1 MAYVRRIMVTAGLL
15 AGEAMCIG
23 ALAIAGRAPFMSLDL
38 RSAEPVD
45 AFMSVLRV
53 ASLVAMVWLTVST
66 LVYLAAGR
74 HRADIPRW
82 FTLPLIRRLVDGTI
96 AAVVASGAIASPAY
110 AVPPPVIVTVDSSGV
125 ILPPGIEV
133 REQLISPTG
142 RGPVPVPGTGAPTP
156 AVVTVRSGDNLWTIS
171 RRHLNDLGEDLD
183 RLPAYWARVVEVN
196 RGLLRS
202 GNPDLI
208 YPGETVLL
216 PPI

>member
-1 MAYVRRIMVTAGLL
+1 MESVRRIVATAGLL
-15 AGEAMCIG
+15 TGEAVCIG
-23 ALAIAGRAPFMSLDL
+23 ALVIAGRAPFMSLDL

-53 ASLVAMVWLTVST
+53 AGLVAMVWLTVST
-66 LVYLAAGR
+66 LIYLAAGR
-74 HRADIPRW
+74 RRANIPRW
-82 FTLPLIRRLVDGTI
+82 FTLPLIRRLVDGAV
-96 AAVVASGAIASPAY
+96 AAVVATGTIASPAY

-133 REQLISPTG
+133 REQLAGS
-142 RGPVPVPGTGAPTP
+142 GPVSAPDTGTPTP
-156 AVVTVRSGDNLWTIS
+156 DAVTVRSGDNLWTIS
-171 RRHLNDLGEDLD
+171 RRHLVDLGEDLD
-183 RLPAYWARVVEVN
+183 RLPAYWAKVVGVN